1 MRKVL
6 FILGQLSD
14 TDVDWLA
21 NNGRRELVA
30 KGTMLIRNNTR
41 IENMYIVLDGRMSV
55 LAPNG
60 ALLGDVASGDILG
73 EMSFIEAGKTSAS
86 IRVDEDSHVLTLP
99 ARAINR
105 KLAEDVHFSA
115 RFHRALAIF
124 LADRMRNTIRRMGF
138 GGDEDADDRAETSE
152 IDELDANVLDN
163 VHLAGARFE
172 RMLKKLAG

>member
-30 KGTMLIRNNTR
+30 KGTLLIRNNSH

-115 RFHRALAIF
+115 RFHR
-124 LADRMRNTIRRMGF
+124 
-138 GGDEDADDRAETSE
+138 
-152 IDELDANVLDN
+152 
-163 VHLAGARFE
+163 
-172 RMLKKLAG
+172 